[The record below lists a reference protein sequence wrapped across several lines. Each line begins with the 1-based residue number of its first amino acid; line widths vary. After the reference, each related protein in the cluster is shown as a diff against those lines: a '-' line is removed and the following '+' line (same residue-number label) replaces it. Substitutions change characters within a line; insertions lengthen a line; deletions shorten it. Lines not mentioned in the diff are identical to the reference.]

1 MAKSWLPLVAWA
13 LLCGRATVLA
23 AQQDGGGRAGLER
36 PIALPTGE
44 RRAVELGYGVSH
56 LDIDSLAAA
65 QSPTTLTQLLTGRI
79 AGLVVMQ
86 SSGTIGAGSRL
97 LNRGA
102 TSLFV
107 SNAPLLYVD
116 GVRADQSPNAYGL
129 DVGGQ
134 VPSRFDD
141 LDVADI
147 AAVDVLR
154 GPAATALYGADAA
167 NGVILVTTRRGTPG
181 PVRIHSAVTQGFVAT
196 SRRFPE
202 NLFAVDPSGTWCSL
216 LRKAAGGC
224 GQDRIL
230 LSNALESPATSPL
243 GHGAVGG
250 YGLDVSGG
258 TGRLRYYAAGR
269 WQGQGGVYGL
279 PTAEVDRLTARAH
292 GSGPPEDV
300 RTPNYLSRT
309 SARANVDFH
318 VSPRAA
324 VSLATGY
331 LSSAVRMPIN
341 DNNILGVLPSGF
353 LGFGDSTIND
363 GWGFFPPGD
372 VFQIRTSQAV
382 ERLTGSLRGTWRPLS
397 FLETSFLV
405 GMDRVRQSDRQVQA
419 RGEGPNIAGLRLG
432 RVLGGRANSDH
443 YSIELGAR
451 AAFHLSPALA
461 TRTAVGLQYFNAT
474 GDTLLRLGRGL
485 QTGDTSLADA
495 AVQTVLADAQGSNRV
510 TGLFLEQELSL
521 RERLFVTAS
530 LRHDAGLLGQA
541 ALAGATYPA
550 LGVSWL
556 APTRADAPLGLLR
569 LRAAYGVA
577 GRRPLLSA
585 ALAAERTRELEGGAD
600 AALWDS
606 RLQLG
611 VTLYDRRTSGVVVPS
626 ASAPSGL
633 GIANLGRLSN
643 RGIEIALTAEI
654 LRGEARSWDAWLTA
668 WGNRNRITTL
678 GGPPLRFALTTGDQ
692 VYQEGLPAGAY
703 SMLPIKRYSDAN
715 GDGIITPSEVVVGSS
730 PVFLGTPFP
739 TQGASLGTTLTWRRR
754 VRVSALLEY
763 RAGNS
768 QLNSTEYLRC
778 FYGSC
783 RALNDPGTPLA
794 REAAVAAAIVGTPA
808 GYVEDAAFLK
818 LREVTITLEAPRD
831 WAALVH
837 AARASLTLVGR
848 NLFTWAG
855 YSGLDPEVS
864 AAGQEGFAM
873 ADLLTQP
880 PLRSFAATLRV
891 QF

>member
-1 MAKSWLPLVAWA
+1 MAKSSLPLVAWA
-13 LLCGRATVLA
+13 LLYGGAPALR
-23 AQQDGGGRAGLER
+23 AQQDASGRAGLER

-44 RRAVELGYGVSH
+44 RRGVELGYGVSH
-56 LDIDSLAAA
+56 LEIDSLAAA
-65 QSPTTLTQLLTGRI
+65 GSATTLAQLLTGRI

-107 SNAPLLYVD
+107 SNTPLLYVD
-116 GVRADQSPNAYGL
+116 GARADQSPNAYGL

-134 VPSRFDD
+134 VPSRLDD
-141 LDVADI
+141 LEVADI

-167 NGVILVTTRRGTPG
+167 NGVVLVTTRRGTPG
-181 PVRIHSAVTQGFVAT
+181 PARIRGSVTQGFVAT
-196 SRRFPE
+196 PRRFPD
-202 NLFAVDPSGTWCSL
+202 NLLAVTPSGGLCPLIS
-216 LRKAAGGC
+216 KAAGVC

-230 LSNALESPATSPL
+230 ASNALESPATSPI
-243 GHGAVGG
+243 GHGATGG

-258 TGRLRYYAAGR
+258 AGRLRYYAAGL
-269 WQGQGGVYGL
+269 WEGQGGVYGL
-279 PTAEVDRLTARAH
+279 PAAEVDRLTAGAN
-292 GSGPPEDV
+292 GSRPPDEV
-300 RTPNYLSRT
+300 RNPNYLRRV
-309 SARANVDFH
+309 SARTNVDFH
-318 VSPRAA
+318 VSPRAD

-331 LSSAVRMPIN
+331 LSSDLRMPIN
-341 DNNILGVLPSGF
+341 DTNLLGVLPSGF
-353 LGFGDSTIND
+353 LGVGDSTIND

-382 ERLTGSLRGTWRPLS
+382 ERLTGSVRGSWRPLS
-397 FLETSFLV
+397 FLEASLV
-405 GMDRVRQSDRQVQA
+405 LGMDRVRQSDRQLQA
-419 RGEGPNIAGLRLG
+419 RGEGPNIGGLRLG
-432 RVLGGRANSDH
+432 RVLAGRSRSDH
-443 YSIELGAR
+443 YSVELGAR
-451 AAFHLSPALA
+451 AAFHLSAALA
-461 TRTAVGLQYFNAT
+461 TRTAAGMQYFNAT

-485 QTGDTSLADA
+485 RPGDTSLANA
-495 AVQTVLADAQGSNRV
+495 LVQAVLTDAQGSNRL
-510 TGLFLEQELSL
+510 TGLFLEEELSL
-521 RERLFVTAS
+521 RDRLFVTGS
-530 LRHDAGLLGQA
+530 VRHDAGLLGEA
-541 ALAGATYPA
+541 GLAGATYPA

-556 APTRADAPLGLLR
+556 APTRAGAPLGLLR

-585 ALAAERTRELEGGAD
+585 ALRAERTRELEGGAD
-600 AALWDS
+600 AALWDG

-611 VTLYDRRTSGVVVPS
+611 VTLYDRRTSDVVVPS

-643 RGIEIALTAEI
+643 RGIEITLTAQM
-654 LRGEARSWDAWLTA
+654 LRGEGRSWDAWVTA
-668 WGNRNRITTL
+668 WGNRNRITAL
-678 GGPPLRFALTTGDQ
+678 GGPPLRFSLTTGDQ
-692 VYQEGLPAGAY
+692 VYEQGLPAGAY
-703 SMLPIKRYSDAN
+703 SMLPIVSYADAN
-715 GDGIITPSEVVVGSS
+715 RDGIIAPSEVVIGPA

-739 TQGASLGTTLTWRRR
+739 TQGASLGTTLTWRRG

-778 FYGSC
+778 YYGGC

-794 REAAVAAAIVGTPA
+794 REAAAAAIAGTPA
-808 GYVEDAAFLK
+808 GYVEDADFLK
-818 LREVTITLEAPRD
+818 LREVTITLEAPRA
-831 WAALVH
+831 WAAQLH

-848 NLFTWAG
+848 NLLTWTG

-864 AAGQEGFAM
+864 AAGQDGFVM

-891 QF
+891 EF

>member
-1 MAKSWLPLVAWA
+1 MQAEQQVWEDRVEVGAAQVRGRQLSHRHPAGAAAEGEAPALAGDRHVAAEEGAVHEIVLPARVRRELRQLGMDHGAVQALRVVLEDQLPVRAHVVVDAAGGAQVRDVETREPADEGRKRLREPLGGPRGGDHQETPPPRERRGGGRGNAALGTLPLLREDLGRRVVPSRQGAPALPVGLAGLEEGSHGRSTGTITPHRASAPASGAALAGPARPCSLTRMAKSWLPLVAWA

-141 LDVADI
+141 VEVADI

-181 PVRIHSAVTQGFVAT
+181 PARIHGAVTQGFVAT
-196 SRRFPE
+196 PRRFPE
-202 NLFAVDPSGTWCSL
+202 NLLPVDPSGTWCSL
-216 LRKAAGGC
+216 IRKAAGGC

-230 LSNALESPATSPL
+230 VSNALESPATSPI
-243 GHGAVGG
+243 GHGAMGG

-279 PTAEVDRLTARAH
+279 PTAEVDRLTARAN

-419 RGEGPNIAGLRLG
+419 RGGGPDIAGLRLG
-432 RVLGGRANSDH
+432 RVLAGRANNDH

-451 AAFHLSPALA
+451 AAFHLSPPPP
-461 TRTAVGLQYFNAT
+461 TRTAGGLQYFNAT

-485 QTGDTSLADA
+485 QPGDTSLADA

-521 RERLFVTAS
+521 RERLFVTRS
-530 LRHDAGLLGQA
+530 LRHDAGLLGEA
-541 ALAGATYPA
+541 DLAGATYPA

-585 ALAAERTRELEGGAD
+585 PLAAEGTPEAGGGGRAGPGD
-600 AALWDS
+600 N
-606 RLQLG
+606 RLQPRL
-611 VTLYDRRTSGVVVPS
+611 TPYD
-626 ASAPSGL
+626 
-633 GIANLGRLSN
+633 
-643 RGIEIALTAEI
+643 
-654 LRGEARSWDAWLTA
+654 
-668 WGNRNRITTL
+668 
-678 GGPPLRFALTTGDQ
+678 PP
-692 VYQEGLPAGAY
+692 
-703 SMLPIKRYSDAN
+703 
-715 GDGIITPSEVVVGSS
+715 
-730 PVFLGTPFP
+730 
-739 TQGASLGTTLTWRRR
+739 
-754 VRVSALLEY
+754 
-763 RAGNS
+763 
-768 QLNSTEYLRC
+768 
-778 FYGSC
+778 
-783 RALNDPGTPLA
+783 
-794 REAAVAAAIVGTPA
+794 
-808 GYVEDAAFLK
+808 
-818 LREVTITLEAPRD
+818 APR
-831 WAALVH
+831 
-837 AARASLTLVGR
+837 VG
-848 NLFTWAG
+848 LA
-855 YSGLDPEVS
+855 
-864 AAGQEGFAM
+864 
-873 ADLLTQP
+873 
-880 PLRSFAATLRV
+880 
-891 QF
+891 

>member
-13 LLCGRATVLA
+13 LLSGGARALA

-56 LDIDSLAAA
+56 LEVDSLAAA
-65 QSPTTLTQLLTGRI
+65 ESATTLAQLLTGRI

-86 SSGTIGAGSRL
+86 SSGTVGAGSRL

-107 SNAPLLYVD
+107 SNTPLLYVD

-141 LDVADI
+141 LEVADI

-181 PVRIHSAVTQGFVAT
+181 PARIHGAVTQGFVAT

-202 NLFAVDPSGTWCSL
+202 NLLAVDPSGTWCSL
-216 LRKAAGGC
+216 LRKAAGAC

-230 LSNALESPATSPL
+230 VSNALESPATSPL

-279 PTAEVDRLTARAH
+279 PTAEVDRLTARSN
-292 GSGPPEDV
+292 GSAPPDEV
-300 RTPNYLSRT
+300 RTPNYLSRV
-309 SARANVDFH
+309 SARANVDFD
-318 VSPRAA
+318 VSPRAYVA
-324 VSLATGY
+324 LATGY
-331 LSSAVRMPIN
+331 LSSDVRMPIN
-341 DNNILGVLPSGF
+341 DNDILGVLPSGF
-353 LGFGDSTIND
+353 LGYGDSTIND

-382 ERLTGSLRGTWRPLS
+382 ERLTGSLRGSWRPLS
-397 FLETSFLV
+397 FLETSLV
-405 GMDRVRQSDRQVQA
+405 LGMDRVRQSDRQLQA
-419 RGEGPNIAGLRLG
+419 RGEGPNIAGRRLG
-432 RVLGGRANSDH
+432 QVLAGRSNSDH
-443 YSIELGAR
+443 YSVELGAR
-451 AAFHLSPALA
+451 AAFRLSRALA
-461 TRTAVGLQYFNAT
+461 TRTAAGMQYFNAT

-485 QTGDTSLADA
+485 QPGDTSLAHA
-495 AVQTVLADAQGSNRV
+495 LVQTVVTDAQGSNRL
-510 TGLFLEQELSL
+510 TGLFLEEQLSL
-521 RERLFVTAS
+521 RDRLFVTAS
-530 LRHDAGLLGQA
+530 LRHDAGLLGEA
-541 ALAGATYPA
+541 GLAGATYPA

-556 APTRADAPLGLLR
+556 VPTRAGAPLGLLR

-585 ALAAERTRELEGGAD
+585 ALAAERTRELEGGTD
-600 AALWDS
+600 AALWDG

-611 VTLYDRRTSGVVVPS
+611 VTLYDRRTSDVVVPS
-626 ASAPSGL
+626 PSSPSGL

-643 RGIEIALTAEI
+643 RGIEITLTAQM
-654 LRGEARSWDAWLTA
+654 LRGEAHSWDAWLTA

-692 VYQEGLPAGAY
+692 VYQQGLPAGAY
-703 SMLPIKRYSDAN
+703 SMLPIVSYADAN
-715 GDGIITPSEVVVGSS
+715 RDGIIEPSEVVVGSS

-739 TQGASLGTTLTWRRR
+739 TQGASLGTSLTWRGR
-754 VRVSALLEY
+754 VRMSALLEY

-778 FYGSC
+778 FYGGC

-794 REAAVAAAIVGTPA
+794 REAAVAAAILGTPA

-818 LREVTITLEAPRD
+818 LREVTITLEAPRG
-831 WAALVH
+831 WAAQVH
-837 AARASLTLVGR
+837 ATRASLTLAGR
-848 NLFTWAG
+848 NLVTWTG

-864 AAGQEGFAM
+864 AAGQDGFAM

-891 QF
+891 DF